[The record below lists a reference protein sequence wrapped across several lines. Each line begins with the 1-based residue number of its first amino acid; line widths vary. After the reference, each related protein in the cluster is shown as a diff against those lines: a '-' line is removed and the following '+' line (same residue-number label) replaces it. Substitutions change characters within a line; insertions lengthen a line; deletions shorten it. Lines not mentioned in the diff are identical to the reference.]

1 MRAQFFPPTAQR
13 LARMG
18 YGKRAASSLYAL
30 GETLRR
36 RYDHMGAKSE
46 AEAALI
52 AESMDPGDDAEVDEA
67 KVINAS
73 SVSAKAERSTI
84 KHLVARITATIC
96 DPGWQP
102 SKWHR
107 LTADCLAKHGIYPGN
122 TEQAVIFTEFT
133 DSAAWI
139 AARLQAQGYTARRYS
154 GRQSPQERDEVR
166 KAFMRGEFQII
177 VTTDA
182 GNEGIDLQAAH
193 VLVNYDIPWSLV
205 RLEQRMGRIHRV
217 GQQREEFLYNLVAA
231 DTREGETL
239 VRLLDNFITATNGL
253 PA

>member
-1 MRAQFFPPTAQR
+1 MVDQFFPPTAQR
-13 LARMG
+13 LARMV

-84 KHLVARITATIC
+84 KHLVDRMNATIC

-102 SKWHR
+102 STRHR
-107 LTADCLAKHGIYPGN
+107 LSANSLATHGIDPGN
-122 TEQAVIFTEFT
+122 REQAGTFTSFT
-133 DSAAWI
+133 SY
-139 AARLQAQGYTARRYS
+139 GT
-154 GRQSPQERDEVR
+154 
-166 KAFMRGEFQII
+166 
-177 VTTDA
+177 
-182 GNEGIDLQAAH
+182 
-193 VLVNYDIPWSLV
+193 
-205 RLEQRMGRIHRV
+205 
-217 GQQREEFLYNLVAA
+217 
-231 DTREGETL
+231 
-239 VRLLDNFITATNGL
+239 
-253 PA
+253 